1 MDDQDTS
8 SQWGLGLR
16 KGTVVLVDH
25 NPAWQ
30 RAFEIEAA
38 QIRAAL
44 GPLAIE
50 IQHVGS
56 TAIPN
61 IRARPILD
69 LMLGI
74 ADFDQ
79 GPLLEP
85 ALAQLG
91 YEYVPHA
98 GVPNDHVF
106 GKGLDRTHLLHVVEH
121 DGPDWNHKLRFR
133 DRLRADP
140 TLAQAY
146 ESLKIRLAEE
156 FADNR
161 AAYTAA
167 KQQFIV
173 DAVKQR

>member
-1 MDDQDTS
+1 MPNPNS
-8 SQWGLGLR
+8 SSDWGLGLR

-38 QIRAAL
+38 HIRAAL
-44 GPLAIE
+44 GALAID
-50 IQHVGS
+50 IQHFGS

-61 IRARPILD
+61 IRAKPILD

-74 ADFDQ
+74 ADFDK

-85 ALAQLG
+85 ALTQLG

-98 GVPNDHVF
+98 GVSNDHVF

-121 DGPDWNHKLRFR
+121 GGPDWNHKLRFR

-146 ESLKIRLAEE
+146 ETLKIRLAKE

-161 AAYTAA
+161 AGYTAA
-167 KQQFIV
+167 KQQFI
-173 DAVKQR
+173 DEAVKQR